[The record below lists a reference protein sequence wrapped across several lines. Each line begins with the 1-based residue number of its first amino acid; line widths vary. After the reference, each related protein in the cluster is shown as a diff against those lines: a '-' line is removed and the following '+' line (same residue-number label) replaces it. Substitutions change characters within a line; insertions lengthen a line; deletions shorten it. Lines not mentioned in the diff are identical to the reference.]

1 MKKRLSALILALVI
15 GILSISLLTACSNS
29 GGADS
34 GSAPAASTSE
44 KTALYTING
53 VDVIKAEVEMVGET
67 PNLQIIFSNS
77 TDKDVDLDF
86 SQLTVKLSD
95 GTVVGNLGLTRTI
108 EANKTYSQHAITIE
122 QKYGI
127 KLGDKVEIYY
137 GDDLI
142 NASEVKEF

>member
-29 GGADS
+29 GRADS
-34 GSAPAASTSE
+34 GSAPAAITSE

-53 VDVIKAEVEMVGET
+53 VDVTKAEVEMVGET

-142 NASEVKEF
+142 NTSEVKEF